1 MAGGA
6 SAPAC
11 AFKTLTRAM
20 SYINGVGAAV
30 GTKVVILG
38 SASGTTNLA
47 SSETFPIT
55 VSANVTVTNSGGAVT
70 VVLPNATNQA
80 APTTPYG
87 FVLSNDSAGI
97 SGNTALSA
105 PLVLDGNGNLSGSA
119 ISASGTGTVSV
130 SNVTIENTRGRDMVV
145 SKGTVNIGQGVVI
158 KNAGITGQVRD
169 GLDVTGGVVNISV
182 PSGGT
187 TTQFT
192 SNTQRGIEVTG
203 TGSVNV
209 TGVAA
214 TTPVNGSGTVV
225 TSFNG
230 DAGIYIAQTPGGTGA
245 NCSINGLV
253 SWGNNTYGGR
263 FFGGSQVTVRNSVFG
278 LSAQYGVL
286 ISAGTSGTNAQKLD
300 TSKIDLGNTTTPGN
314 NWLQFSTA
322 SGARNTSAGLCV
334 GLGATATTKLLAAGN
349 EWTTGAVGSPNL
361 QTQANCATTAAALT
375 TANNFAMTGGQ
386 SCNNGVAVGHTAN
399 SAVAAYVLNLC
410 SCDHDNATAPF
421 LCK

>member
-1 MAGGA
+1 
-6 SAPAC
+6 
-11 AFKTLTRAM
+11 
-20 SYINGVGAAV
+20 
-30 GTKVVILG
+30 
-38 SASGTTNLA
+38 
-47 SSETFPIT
+47 
-55 VSANVTVTNSGGAVT
+55 
-70 VVLPNATNQA
+70 
-80 APTTPYG
+80 
-87 FVLSNDSAGI
+87 
-97 SGNTALSA
+97 
-105 PLVLDGNGNLSGSA
+105 
-119 ISASGTGTVSV
+119 
-130 SNVTIENTRGRDMVV
+130 MVV

-169 GLDVTGGVVNISV
+169 GLDITGGVVNISV

-209 TGVAA
+209 TGVAG
-214 TTPVNGSGTVV
+214 TSPVNGSGTVV
-225 TSFNG
+225 TSFNS

-245 NCSINGLV
+245 NCSVNGLV

-263 FFGGSQVTVRNSVFG
+263 FFGGSQVTVRNSVFA
-278 LSAQYGVL
+278 LSTQYGVL

-300 TSKIDLGNTTTPGN
+300 TSKIDLGNTTTAGS

-322 SGARNTSAGLCV
+322 SGARNANAGLCL
-334 GLGATATTKLLAAGN
+334 GLGSTATTNLLAAGN
-349 EWTTGAVGSPNL
+349 EWTTGAYSTPNS

-375 TANNFAMTGGQ
+375 TTNTFTNAASN
-386 SCNNGVAVGHTAN
+386 SCTNGAAVGHTGG
-399 SAVAAYVLNLC
+399 SVVAAYVLNLC